1 MPSGHPL
8 PKGNESYH
16 FFHRLTTC
24 FRMHISDTQWRGTNT
39 SPSLHHRRHHR
50 LQHHLRQGTL
60 APQLQPAAWT
70 IELAINC
77 NWNEII
83 NRVLYRSYSFT
94 HLGKHI
100 HQLGHYVTIT
110 LGIDEAGGL
119 AQIPHP
125 AGTSCVQNNLS
136 MQQ

>member
-1 MPSGHPL
+1 MNNG
-8 PKGNESYH
+8 EA
-16 FFHRLTTC
+16 
-24 FRMHISDTQWRGTNT
+24 QV
-39 SPSLHHRRHHR
+39 
-50 LQHHLRQGTL
+50 L
-60 APQLQPAAWT
+60 APVFIIVAGVTSSTTFAKELGHLNSNLRHGQLNWQERDST
-70 IELAINC
+70 

-100 HQLGHYVTIT
+100 HQLGHYVTVT

-136 MQQ
+136 MRQKLTAVC